1 MLRFI
6 AMTILA
12 YFIFRWLD
20 RIFGGN
26 SASRRGKS
34 TASRG
39 NTNAKSDWTDK
50 HPKKSKVSHSVGE
63 YVEYEEIKDDTQG
76 SDK

>member
-20 RIFGGN
+20 RIFGGG

-39 NTNAKSDWTDK
+39 STNAKSDFTGK
-50 HPKKSKVSHSVGE
+50 QPKKSKVSNSVGE
-63 YVEYEEIKDDTQG
+63 YVKYEEIKDDSQG

>member
-20 RIFGGN
+20 RIFGGG
-26 SASRRGKS
+26 SASRGGKS

-39 NTNAKSDWTDK
+39 STNANSDFTGK
-50 HPKKSKVSHSVGE
+50 QPKKSKVSNSVGE
-63 YVEYEEIKDDTQG
+63 YVKYEEIKDDSQG

>member
-20 RIFGGN
+20 RFFGGG
-26 SASRRGKS
+26 SASRSGKASARGKFNS
-34 TASRG
+34 EQPS
-39 NTNAKSDWTDK
+39 
-50 HPKKSKVSHSVGE
+50 KSKVSNNVGE
-63 YVEYEEIKDDTQG
+63 YVEYEEIKDDSQE
-76 SDK
+76 SDQ

>member
-20 RIFGGN
+20 RIFGGG

-39 NTNAKSDWTDK
+39 STNANSDFTGK
-50 HPKKSKVSHSVGE
+50 QPKKSKVSNSVGE
-63 YVEYEEIKDDTQG
+63 YVKYEEIKDDPQG